1 MKLTCD
7 RSRTHKRVRLIVE
20 GERLKGEGLD
30 PMGSTL
36 HFTRIKLF
44 SHVHI
49 REGVP
54 MKNVPLIPEAVL
66 I

>member
-1 MKLTCD
+1 MKPTCD
-7 RSRTHKRVRLIVE
+7 RSRTYKRVRLIVE
-20 GERLKGEGLD
+20 GEGLKGEGLD
-30 PMGSTL
+30 PVGGTF

-44 SHVHI
+44 SHVRI

-54 MKNVPLIPEAVL
+54 MKDVPLIFEAVM